1 MPSRGRSAAFA
12 AVMAAQAAHSIEEC
26 VFRLYDRLAP
36 ARLIS
41 SLFSSDPARGFAIA
55 NTLLVLAGVSCYFMV
70 RRDVAAA
77 RAIAWFWAMLEIVNG
92 IGHTLFALNAGG
104 YFPGVATAP
113 LLIATGAYLV
123 RELTAES

>member
-1 MPSRGRSAAFA
+1 
-12 AVMAAQAAHSIEEC
+12 
-26 VFRLYDRLAP
+26 
-36 ARLIS
+36 
-41 SLFSSDPARGFAIA
+41 
-55 NTLLVLAGVSCYFMV
+55 MV